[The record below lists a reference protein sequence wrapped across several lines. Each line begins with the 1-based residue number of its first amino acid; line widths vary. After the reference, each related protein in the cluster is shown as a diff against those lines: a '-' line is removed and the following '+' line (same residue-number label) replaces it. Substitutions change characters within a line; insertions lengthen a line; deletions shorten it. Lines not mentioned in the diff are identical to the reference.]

1 MLERIP
7 AEEHERYGL
16 TPGSSPADVHDY
28 LSKDARGQDR
38 GFYGGARFWE
48 GCVID
53 CDFAGDQVGVN
64 LIPVVI
70 GAAGLWS
77 QRGLPRVATGE
88 QAVGIIARLEKLSSP
103 YSTRLS
109 YDAHTGRATA
119 SAA

>member
-1 MLERIP
+1 M
-7 AEEHERYGL
+7 
-16 TPGSSPADVHDY
+16 HDY